1 MATAPILRTKR
12 LILRPWR
19 DQDVAPFA
27 ALNADPEV
35 MAEMGGPRH
44 RADSEAQ
51 AQRIRE
57 HFDAH
62 GYGVWAAGLPGAASF
77 IGFIGLAIP
86 GFEASFTPCVEVG
99 WRLARAYWGQGY
111 ASEGA
116 RAALDFGFERLGLEE
131 IVSFTTTT
139 NLRLRR
145 VMERIGMARQAEED
159 FDHPNLHEGHPLRRH
174 VLYRIGRQQWRRCG
188 KVDG

>member
-1 MATAPILRTKR
+1 MPAAPTLRTER

-44 RADSEAQ
+44 RADSEA
-51 AQRIRE
+51 AARRIRE
-57 HFDAH
+57 HFDTH
-62 GYGVWAAGLPGAASF
+62 GYGLWAAELPDVESF

-86 GFEASFTPCVEVG
+86 GFEASFTPCVEIG

-131 IVSFTTTT
+131 IVSFTTIT
-139 NLRLRR
+139 NLRSRR
-145 VMERIGMARQAEED
+145 VMERIGMIRRAEED
-159 FDHPNLHEGHPLRRH
+159 FDHPNLPEGHPLRRH
-174 VLYRIGRQQWRRCG
+174 VLYRIGHEQWRG
-188 KVDG
+188 YGDVDG

>member
-1 MATAPILRTKR
+1 MRPAPILRTQR

-19 DQDVAPFA
+19 DEDVSLFA
-27 ALNADPEV
+27 ALNTDPEV
-35 MAEMGGPRH
+35 MAEMGGPRNP
-44 RADSEAQ
+44 ADSEA
-51 AQRIRE
+51 AARRIRE

-62 GYGVWAAGLPGAASF
+62 GYGAWAAELPGVASF

-86 GFEASFTPCVEVG
+86 GFEAFFTPCVEIG

-139 NLRLRR
+139 NLRSRR
-145 VMERIGMARQAEED
+145 VMERIGMARRAEED
-159 FDHPNLHEGHPLRRH
+159 FDHPNLPEGHPLCRH
-174 VLYRIGRQQWRRCG
+174 VLYRIGREQGRRG
-188 KVDG
+188 R

>member
-1 MATAPILRTKR
+1 MPTAPILRTER

-19 DQDVAPFA
+19 DRDVAAFA

-35 MAEMGGPRH
+35 MAEMGGPRN
-44 RADSEAQ
+44 RADSEAVTR
-51 AQRIRE
+51 RIRA

-62 GYGVWAAGLPGAASF
+62 GYGVWAAELPDVASF

-86 GFEASFTPCVEVG
+86 GFEAFFTPCVEIG
-99 WRLARAYWGQGY
+99 WRLARPHWGQGY

-116 RAALDFGFERLGLEE
+116 RAALDFGFDKLGLGE

-139 NLRLRR
+139 NLRSRR
-145 VMERIGMARQAEED
+145 VMQRIGMTRRAEQD
-159 FDHPNLHEGHPLRRH
+159 FDHPNLPEGHPLRRH
-174 VLYRIGRQQWRRCG
+174 VLYRIGREQWRGCG
-188 KVDG
+188 DLDG